1 MSATRRVAQA
11 SLPTR
16 YGTFEMFVYDTPE
29 HKEHVALTIGGIDD
43 GRPVVVRVHSEC
55 LTGDV
60 LGSSRCDC
68 GEQLEDSLRFL
79 QQQGRGILLY
89 LRQEGRGIGL
99 ANKISAY
106 ALQEQGLDTVEANL
120 ALGLPDEASEDGPP
134 LPYAR
139 GARSRRRRMGAM
151 RVIDHVD
158 VAKRDVKDDRPGVT
172 LSYAQ
177 TLDGRLATS
186 TGSSQWISAPESLRF
201 SHELRAEHD
210 AIMVG
215 AGAVWKD
222 DPRLTVRLVA
232 GQNPLRVVV
241 DSTLRTPLS
250 AALMGEAAQGTVF
263 AVTDRAPA
271 AKRDKVRALGA
282 TVLSV
287 PAQSG
292 GRVDLVALLAALH
305 ERGIRSL
312 LVEGAPEL
320 TTALLRARLVDRLV
334 VCVAPKILGAGI
346 EAVGDLGIRELARA
360 LIMTDTS
367 IAPCGVDLILDS
379 RVEYPG
385 TVAMALESKERI

>member
-1 MSATRRVAQA
+1 
-11 SLPTR
+11 
-16 YGTFEMFVYDTPE
+16 
-29 HKEHVALTIGGIDD
+29 
-43 GRPVVVRVHSEC
+43 
-55 LTGDV
+55 
-60 LGSSRCDC
+60 
-68 GEQLEDSLRFL
+68 
-79 QQQGRGILLY
+79 
-89 LRQEGRGIGL
+89 
-99 ANKISAY
+99 
-106 ALQEQGLDTVEANL
+106 
-120 ALGLPDEASEDGPP
+120 
-134 LPYAR
+134 
-139 GARSRRRRMGAM
+139 M

-158 VAKRDVKDDRPGVT
+158 VAKREVHDDRPGVT

-215 AGAVWKD
+215 AGTVWKD

-232 GQNPLRVVV
+232 GQNPLRVV

-250 AALMGEAAQGTVF
+250 AAALMGEAAQGTVF

-312 LVEGAPEL
+312 LVEGGAEL
-320 TTALLRARLVDRLV
+320 ITALLRARLVDRLV

-360 LIMTDTS
+360 LIVTDTLVT
-367 IAPCGVDLILDS
+367 PYGVDLVLDS

-385 TVAMALESKERI
+385 TVAMALESKERIGCVTAS